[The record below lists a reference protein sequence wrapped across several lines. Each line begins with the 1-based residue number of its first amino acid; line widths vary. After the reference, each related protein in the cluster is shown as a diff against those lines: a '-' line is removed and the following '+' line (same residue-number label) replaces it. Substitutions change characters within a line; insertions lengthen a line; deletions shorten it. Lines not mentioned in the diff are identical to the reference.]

1 MKTNNEKL
9 KGQSYGVCAIFAN
22 EIGQTNL
29 GAKIEEEEKFIN
41 QLLVT
46 IVFSFQNIMR
56 YKIRHV
62 KNFGKDLAESYPGTR
77 RTHEISMSIVNTV

>member
-22 EIGQTNL
+22 EIGQTYL

-41 QLLVT
+41 QLLIT
-46 IVFSFQNIMR
+46 LVFKAFDYVSKVSLWLNRIWA
-56 YKIRHV
+56 
-62 KNFGKDLAESYPGTR
+62 DLLF
-77 RTHEISMSIVNTV
+77 